1 MFTIKMD
8 ILELRPV
15 SQLVDEIKQLIK
27 ILHLPHTPLQLKGS
41 ASLQSQRFFSD
52 YDFFS
57 NVPHYSVNEA
67 WELFSGIRSKLI
79 AKPDVYLIEI
89 KLQDK
94 KGNKE
99 RSYGTDPIDKDKF
112 YKMYPTIELIKFDL
126 VDRISGIFTSVS
138 CIYSFTK
145 EPMTKKDFIVSLND
159 EIKELKKE
167 GMWYKVLKR
176 KFAIYKAENDKE
188 KLVSLSGL
196 FNSPLGLAYQK
207 VANIDAILEV
217 LNHYDDKDTLRKVK
231 LNLKDI
237 HLKSISSLKKERKKL
252 YGLINPF
259 AKSAYEDL

>member
-1 MFTIKMD
+1 
-8 ILELRPV
+8 
-15 SQLVDEIKQLIK
+15 
-27 ILHLPHTPLQLKGS
+27 LKGS
-41 ASLQSQRFFSD
+41 ASLQSQRYFSD

-57 NVPHYSVNEA
+57 NVPYYSVEEA
-67 WELFSGIRSKLI
+67 WKLFSDIRSTII

-89 KLQDK
+89 KIQ
-94 KGNKE
+94 KGEKKE
-99 RSYGTDPIDKDKF
+99 RSYGTDPIDKEAF
-112 YKMYPTIELIKFDL
+112 YKMYPPDLIKFDI

-145 EPMTKKDFIVSLND
+145 EPMTTKDYVQSLQE

-176 KFAIYKAENDKE
+176 QFAIYKSENDKE

-217 LNHYDDKDTLRKVK
+217 LGHYKDKNTLRKIK

-237 HLKSISSLKKERKKL
+237 HLKSIASLQKERKKL
-252 YGLINPF
+252 YGLINPY
-259 AKSAYEDL
+259 AKSFYEDL

>member
-1 MFTIKMD
+1 MD
-8 ILELRPV
+8 IVELRPV
-15 SQLVDEIKQLIK
+15 SHLVDEIKQLIK

-41 ASLQSQRFFSD
+41 ASLQSQRYFSD

-57 NVPHYSVNEA
+57 NVPPYPVDEA
-67 WELFSGIRSKLI
+67 WKLFNEIRSKLL

-94 KGNKE
+94 KNKE
-99 RSYGTDPIDKDKF
+99 RFYKDTPLSKEIF
-112 YKMYPTIELIKFDL
+112 YKMYPDIDIIKFDL
-126 VDRISGIFTSVS
+126 VDRISEIFTSVS

-145 EPMTKKDFIVSLND
+145 EAMTKEDFIKSLQE
-159 EIKELKKE
+159 EIKELKKD

-217 LNHYDDKDTLRKVK
+217 LGHYKDKDTMRKIK

-237 HLKSISSLKKERKKL
+237 HLKSVVSLQKERKKL
-252 YGLINPF
+252 YGLINPY
-259 AKSAYEDL
+259 AKSVYEDL

>member
-1 MFTIKMD
+1 MD
-8 ILELRPV
+8 IVELRPV
-15 SQLVDEIKQLIK
+15 SHLVDEIKQLIK

-41 ASLQSQRFFSD
+41 ASLQSQRYFSD

-57 NVPHYSVNEA
+57 NVPHYPVDEA
-67 WELFSGIRSKLI
+67 WKLFNEIRSKLLE
-79 AKPDVYLIEI
+79 KPDVYLIEI
-89 KLQDK
+89 KLQGK
-94 KGNKE
+94 KKE
-99 RSYGTDPIDKDKF
+99 RFHKEPIDKEVF
-112 YKMYPTIELIKFDL
+112 YEMYPPELIKFDL

-145 EPMTKKDFIVSLND
+145 EAMTKEDFIKSLQE
-159 EIKELKKE
+159 EIVELKKE

-176 KFAIYKAENDKE
+176 QFAIYKAENDKE

-217 LNHYDDKDTLRKVK
+217 LGYYKDKDTMRKIK

-237 HLKSISSLKKERKKL
+237 HLKSIASLQKERKKL
-252 YGLINPF
+252 YGLINPY
-259 AKSAYEDL
+259 AKSVYEDL